1 MNRASRSRMGRRLRA
16 FWQFLA
22 VGILAMLLTGGAAR
36 AEDASPPMDAPL
48 LLRPEAVVL
57 PPLPASYQVRRA
69 GFLTISYPSSIY
81 ERMQPLIDKVEG
93 WKAKLADDF
102 GQGVLMDPV
111 EVRIAR
117 SWDDMAALAPRDIGV
132 PPYASGVTYRSIR
145 LVLLSLTEPASGGEP
160 TDLETVFHHELA
172 HVALEDAVAGRH
184 VPRWFN
190 EGLAIHESD
199 EHPLLRTK
207 ALWDATLSRTILPLA
222 ELDRSFP
229 ERSDQVNVAYAE
241 SADVVRFLLRGGDR
255 VRFAGLIERVRR
267 GESFDRGITDAYGTD
282 VRRLEYQWREECAK
296 RYTFAPMLASGSFIW
311 VLVFGVLVVGYRRR
325 RRQAQ
330 ETLARW
336 EREERALAQ
345 PVETVADEAAF
356 SDPSRVPG
364 LPKIEH
370 DGNWHTLH

>member
-1 MNRASRSRMGRRLRA
+1 VIRWWSIFVMALALVVGLGRPAL
-16 FWQFLA
+16 
-22 VGILAMLLTGGAAR
+22 

-57 PPLPASYQVRRA
+57 PPLPASYQVRHM
-69 GFLTISYPSSIY
+69 GWWTISYPSSVH
-81 ERMQPLIDKVEG
+81 ERVQPLIEKADG

-102 GQGVLMDPV
+102 GQDVLVEPV
-111 EVRIAR
+111 EVRVAR
-117 SWDDMAALAPRDIGV
+117 SWEDMAALAPRDIGV

-145 LVLLSLTEPASGGEP
+145 VVLLSLTEPASGGEA
-160 TDLETVFHHELA
+160 TDLETVFHHELS
-172 HVALEDAVAGRH
+172 HVALEDAVLGRH

-190 EGLAIHESD
+190 EGLAVYESD

-207 ALWDATLSRTILPLA
+207 ALWDATLSRSILPLS

-229 ERSDQVNVAYAE
+229 ERSDQVNIAYAE

-255 VRFAGLIERVRR
+255 VRFGGLIDRVRH
-267 GESFDRGITDAYGTD
+267 GEAFDRSLGDAYGTD
-282 VRRLEYQWREECAK
+282 VRKLEYQWREECAK

-311 VLVFGVLVVGYRRR
+311 VLVFGVLVVAYRRR
-325 RRQAQ
+325 RQKNQ

-336 EREERALAQ
+336 EREERAAQ
-345 PVETVADEAAF
+345 MPAEALLEEAAF
-356 SDPSRVPG
+356 TDPSRVPG